1 MEIEFPIEFLV
12 LGTPVSA
19 QSPNA
24 TSRAAWKG
32 RVLAAAQTVVTQPH
46 FASQKRLAATL
57 YYFPAGPRQLDV
69 DNIVKLTLDALCP
82 HIYLDDSQI
91 ERIVVQTFEPGNVFQ
106 FSNPSATLLEA
117 ITGAK
122 PVLYVRISDAPF
134 EDLT

>member
-12 LGTPVSA
+12 FGTPVSA
-19 QSPNA
+19 QSPNPA
-24 TSRAAWKG
+24 SRAAWKD
-32 RVLAAAQTVVTQPH
+32 RVLAAAQTVVPQPH

-57 YYFPAGPRQLDV
+57 YYFPEGPRQGDV
-69 DNIVKLTLDALCP
+69 DNMVKLTLDALSP

-91 ERIVVQTFEPGNVFQ
+91 ERVVVQKFEPGNVFP
-106 FSNPSATLLEA
+106 FSNPSATLLDA
-117 ITGAK
+117 ITGVK